1 VIDVTELG
9 SVSLTRTAV
18 HLERRLSAPPVQVW
32 SAWTDPVRLGRWLAP
47 VESGVPGPGQTFVL
61 RMAPSETA
69 TCTVTTWE
77 PPKRLDLIWD
87 YSGEGRS
94 RFRLRLHGLENGGTH
109 VLLDHDRLHSTSNLI
124 EYAAGWH
131 THVEGLVAHLAGA
144 PRPDFDSTFRS
155 LHAAYL
161 RKALE
166 LDPPSGS
173 DPTDPGGNQRVR
185 QPK

>member
-1 VIDVTELG
+1 MIDVTELD
-9 SVSLTRTAV
+9 SVLRTRTAV
-18 HLERRLSAPPVQVW
+18 HLERRFSASPAQVW

-47 VESGVPGPGQTFVL
+47 VVSGAPGPGRTFVL

-69 TCTVTTWE
+69 TCTVTTWD
-77 PPKRLDLIWD
+77 PPERLDLIWD
-87 YSGEGRS
+87 YSGEGPS
-94 RFRLRLHGLENGGTH
+94 RFRLRLQGLDDGGTH

-131 THVEGLVAHLAGA
+131 THVEGLAAHLVNG

-161 RKALE
+161 RKAAE
-166 LDPPSGS
+166 
-173 DPTDPGGNQRVR
+173 TDPLPGGDPADLAGGPHVR
-185 QPK
+185 